1 MRRKGTPEEIRNGAA
16 YLARC
21 LREGYGRKG
30 DLDREADRAQAEQAE
45 RRAAAEKTARAVQA
59 AQDQAT
65 AQARATARTQAAD
78 VLARFTALTMA
89 EQTALERA
97 FLEAE
102 PIWAGRPASSVSRNK
117 AFQRW
122 LAGSGGLPS

>member
-1 MRRKGTPEEIRNGAA
+1 MRIFKRPGIAGTPEEIRNGAA

-30 DLDREADRAQAEQAE
+30 DIDREAEIVQAQQAEQA
-45 RRAAAEKTARAVQA
+45 AAAQSAARSARAEANAV
-59 AQDQAT
+59 T
-65 AQARATARTQAAD
+65 RTQTTA
-78 VLARFTALTMA
+78 VMERFAALTVA

-102 PIWAGRPASSVSRNK
+102 PIWAGRPASSVSRSK

-122 LAGSGGLPS
+122 LAGPGGLPS

>member
-1 MRRKGTPEEIRNGAA
+1 MRRKGTAEEIRNGAA

-30 DLDREADRAQAEQAE
+30 DLDREAEIVQAQQAEQA
-45 RRAAAEKTARAVQA
+45 AAARRTRAEANAV
-59 AQDQAT
+59 T
-65 AQARATARTQAAD
+65 RTQTAA
-78 VLARFTALTMA
+78 VMERFTALPAA

-102 PIWAGRPASSVSRNK
+102 PIWAGRPASSVSRSK

-122 LAGSGGLPS
+122 LAGAGGLPS